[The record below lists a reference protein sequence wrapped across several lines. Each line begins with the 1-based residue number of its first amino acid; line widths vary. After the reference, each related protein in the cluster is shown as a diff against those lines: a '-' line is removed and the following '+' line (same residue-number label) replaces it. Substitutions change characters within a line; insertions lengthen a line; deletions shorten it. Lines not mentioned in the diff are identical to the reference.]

1 MNEDYAALA
10 DLVGQLLAARWIE
23 EHGQD
28 QNHDGPGTKRPPD
41 LATRPK
47 TGHDGEQAD

>member
-23 EHGQD
+23 EQD
-28 QNHDGPGTKRPPD
+28 EAQAQDLVDDGRPSPASVTD
-41 LATRPK
+41 LPF
-47 TGHDGEQAD
+47 DYDAD